1 MKLDKLY
8 TRTGDSG
15 QTAIIGGKLP
25 KSDIRISAYGTVD
38 ELNSLV
44 GMLITYIPEEDIR
57 AFLEDIQQDL
67 FAVGTSLANLKPDKC
82 PVDATQLEKAIDA
95 FDNPPLTGF
104 VLPGGS
110 RRAALSHVCRTVCRR
125 AERCIVELSETGI
138 VDDTV
143 RRYVNR
149 LSDYFFALS
158 LKLNIIDNV
167 SEKTWGNTCK

>member
-1 MKLDKLY
+1 MKLDKIY
-8 TRTGDSG
+8 TRTGDDG

-25 KSDIRISAYGTVD
+25 KSDIRICAYGTVD
-38 ELNSLV
+38 ELNALV
-44 GMLITYIPEEDIR
+44 GMLITYVSEDDIR
-57 AFLEDIQQDL
+57 FFLEDIQQDL
-67 FAVGTSLANLKPDKC
+67 FLVGTSLANVKSCKC
-82 PVDATQLEKAIDA
+82 PVDVEKIEKAIDA
-95 FDNPPLTGF
+95 FDNPSLTGF

-125 AERCIVELSETGI
+125 AERCIFELSETVV
-138 VDDTV
+138 VDDAV
-143 RRYVNR
+143 KRYVNR